1 VNTISKSQ
9 SIKIRCDIS
18 MLNNTRMK
26 YVSIVVF
33 ILVSLLLVVDN
44 NNRVTGLWNRNY
56 GYKLL
61 FYIHIGYLLLATFG
75 ILINSLTKTQRDIYL
90 YTFIFLALNLSAIL
104 SGWVSPYVPGGISV
118 YIISCFCIPILFSI
132 RPIYSIVLYLQ
143 SYLLLIGCLYVNQT
157 DLENLQGNII
167 NASIVLPLAIFSSII
182 LLRYSEKEYFYKYN
196 LEDLVE
202 ARTSELLKANNSLGL
217 EISERERMQTER
229 IEQLTKYL
237 TLEAELSRSNQ
248 LIADTIKNMP
258 DVFFAI
264 DRNWQITY
272 INRAGEIGFSKS
284 RDELVGKKMTELY
297 RFSDTVLLHFHEVLD
312 ENRSV
317 TFEFISETIGN
328 KWFEVRAYP
337 IESGMTCYFRD
348 ITSRKVSESE
358 IARLDRLN
366 LVGQLASGIAH
377 EIRNPLSVVHGYL
390 QLLGEKPAYVDR
402 KSTFD
407 LMISELDRANAIIT
421 EFLSL
426 AQIKQTELKS
436 KNLNEILNNL
446 YPLLEADALNQNKQI
461 CFVQG
466 DIPNLKLN
474 GKEISQMVLN
484 LVRNGLESMEERGTL
499 NILSYV
505 EGNRVVLEIEDQGC
519 GIPKE
524 NLNKLGTPFFTTK
537 DYGTGLGLATS
548 YKIAESHN
556 AKICVSTSSSGTT
569 FCINFP
575 LPEETEEQ
583 AGMIA

>member
-1 VNTISKSQ
+1 MNTISKSQ

>member
-1 VNTISKSQ
+1 
-9 SIKIRCDIS
+9 
-18 MLNNTRMK
+18 
-26 YVSIVVF
+26 
-33 ILVSLLLVVDN
+33 
-44 NNRVTGLWNRNY
+44 
-56 GYKLL
+56 
-61 FYIHIGYLLLATFG
+61 
-75 ILINSLTKTQRDIYL
+75 
-90 YTFIFLALNLSAIL
+90 
-104 SGWVSPYVPGGISV
+104 
-118 YIISCFCIPILFSI
+118 
-132 RPIYSIVLYLQ
+132 
-143 SYLLLIGCLYVNQT
+143 
-157 DLENLQGNII
+157 
-167 NASIVLPLAIFSSII
+167 
-182 LLRYSEKEYFYKYN
+182 
-196 LEDLVE
+196 
-202 ARTSELLKANNSLGL
+202 
-217 EISERERMQTER
+217 
-229 IEQLTKYL
+229 
-237 TLEAELSRSNQ
+237 
-248 LIADTIKNMP
+248 
-258 DVFFAI
+258 
-264 DRNWQITY
+264 
-272 INRAGEIGFSKS
+272 
-284 RDELVGKKMTELY
+284 
-297 RFSDTVLLHFHEVLD
+297 
-312 ENRSV
+312 
-317 TFEFISETIGN
+317 
-328 KWFEVRAYP
+328 
-337 IESGMTCYFRD
+337 MTCYFRD
-348 ITSRKVSESE
+348 ITSRKISESE

-426 AQIKQTELKS
+426 AQIKQTELKF

-484 LVRNGLESMEERGTL
+484 LVRNGLESMEERGAL

-505 EGNRVVLEIEDQGC
+505 EDNRVVLEIEDQGC

-556 AKICVSTSSSGTT
+556 AKISVNTSSSGTT
-569 FCINFP
+569 FRIHFP